1 MEALYKIRAS
11 QIDNNFIESVKK
23 LFSDEEVV
31 IRITSYTDETEYLSK
46 YPANENHILENMVA
60 EPAKRFT
67 GDEFDEYSSKKL

>member
-31 IRITSYTDETEYLSK
+31 IRITSYSDDTDYLSK
-46 YPANENHILENMVA
+46 YPDSETHILENMVA

-67 GDEFDEYSSKKL
+67 GEEFDEYSSKKL